1 MNTKHKQVVKV
12 ENEAFFTVVK
22 QRLDVGDQVWI
33 PVVGNSMEPFLREKD
48 DVLLRTAR
56 ETDVAIGD
64 IALARWG
71 QRYVLH
77 RVVRKKADE
86 LWLAG
91 DNNLVQIEKIAAA
104 DLIAVLLEARRVG
117 QMLSVSRTFNKS
129 LGILWYY
136 LRLPRRVVVAIKRRS
151 NTFFRR

>member
-33 PVVGNSMEPFLREKD
+33 PVVGNSMEPFLRERD
-48 DVLLRTAR
+48 EVLLQAAR
-56 ETDVAIGD
+56 EADVAIGD
-64 IALARWG
+64 VVLARWG